1 MEDCFVIQPFDKD
14 KFDKRFTDI
23 FEPAIIAANLQPY
36 RVDQDPFVRVPID
49 HIEDG
54 IRKARICFAEISTDN
69 PNVWYELGYAFARD
83 KDVVMVCSE
92 ERQNKFPFDIQHKH
106 IITYKTSSISD
117 YESLGKNITDKLQAF
132 LQKSKKVQSIIDTPV
147 KESEGLQQHEVTM
160 MFLIL
165 ENQMTEEESVSV
177 YNLQTDMERAG
188 FTKAASNLALRELKR
203 KGLVDTFK
211 ENSDYNNGEYLACRL
226 SQLGEEWLRH
236 NQDKIEF
243 KKVIP
248 SGRGDGNS
256 LPF

>member
-14 KFDKRFTDI
+14 KYDKRFTEI
-23 FEPAIIAANLQPY
+23 FEPAIIDASLQPY
-36 RVDQDPFVRVPID
+36 RVDRDPFVRVPID

-117 YESLGKNITDKLQAF
+117 YESLGRNITNKLKAF
-132 LQKSKKVQSIIDTPV
+132 LQKSIKVQNIIDTPV

-165 ENQMTEEESVSV
+165 ENQMTEEDSVSV
-177 YNLQTDMERAG
+177 FNLQSDMERAG

-211 ENSDYNNGEYLACRL
+211 EYSEYNNGEYLACRL
-226 SQLGEEWLRH
+226 LQSGEGWLRH

-243 KKVIP
+243 KRVIP
-248 SGRGDGNS
+248 TGRGGGDS

>member
-14 KFDKRFTDI
+14 KYDKRFTEI

-36 RVDQDPFVRVPID
+36 RVDRDPFVRVPID

-117 YESLGKNITDKLQAF
+117 YESLGKNITDKLKAF
-132 LQKSKKVQSIIDTPV
+132 LQKSIKVQSIIDTPV

-165 ENQMTEEESVSV
+165 ENQMTVEDSVSV
-177 YNLQTDMERAG
+177 YNLQGDMERAG

-203 KGLVDTFK
+203 KGLVETFK
-211 ENSDYNNGEYLACRL
+211 EYSDYNNGEYLACKL
-226 SQLGEEWLRH
+226 SSLGEGWLRE

-248 SGRGDGNS
+248 SGRGSGDS

>member
-1 MEDCFVIQPFDKD
+1 MEECFVIQPFDKD
-14 KFDKRFTDI
+14 KYDKRFTEI
-23 FEPAIIAANLQPY
+23 FEPAILGASLQPY
-36 RVDQDPFVRVPID
+36 RVDRDPYVRVPID

-54 IRKARICFAEISTDN
+54 IKKSRICFAEISTDN

-117 YESLGKNITDKLQAF
+117 FESLGKNITVKLLAF
-132 LQKSKKVQSIIDTPV
+132 LEKSIKVQSIIDTPV

-160 MFLIL
+160 MLLIL
-165 ENQMTEEESVSV
+165 ENQITEEDSVSV
-177 YNLQTDMERAG
+177 YNLQSDMERAG

-211 ENSDYNNGEYLACRL
+211 EYSDFNNGEYHACRL
-226 SQLGEEWLRH
+226 SQSGEEWLRN

-243 KKVIP
+243 KWSLP
-248 SGRGDGNS
+248 RGRGDGGS